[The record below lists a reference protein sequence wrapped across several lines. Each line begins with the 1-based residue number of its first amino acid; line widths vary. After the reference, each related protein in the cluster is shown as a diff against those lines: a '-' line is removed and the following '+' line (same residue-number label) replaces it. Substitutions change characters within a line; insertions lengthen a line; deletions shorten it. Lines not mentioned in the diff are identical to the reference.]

1 MIWIL
6 CRNSWTV
13 FLRTHET
20 VAAVKK
26 RVWIKPTCSITDAK
40 EGSARDHIPSR
51 SWGNDHMAMAGF
63 SSSKNGSFFI
73 RGKSIDDNLYLY
85 HVVLTTK
92 AKDRRS
98 RGFRRS
104 ASEKLSYTAERNV
117 LRCVLPR
124 DPKHLAFFPTATV
137 SCVSEKTDNLFR

>member
-1 MIWIL
+1 
-6 CRNSWTV
+6 
-13 FLRTHET
+13 
-20 VAAVKK
+20 
-26 RVWIKPTCSITDAK
+26 
-40 EGSARDHIPSR
+40 
-51 SWGNDHMAMAGF
+51 MAMAGF

-104 ASEKLSYTAERNV
+104 AKEKLSYTAERNV

-124 DPKHLAFFPTATV
+124 DPKHLAFLPNSNCFVRLRKNRQPVSVGNVIVYAFPTNKKPSILTGKARHRHEI
-137 SCVSEKTDNLFR
+137 SGLPQEHEGM